1 MGSCSDG
8 ENGDEKFLLVG
19 RAGGKASGGRKKK
32 REASGGREEWRETSG
47 GRKYGGRW
55 ILGRGGCSSVRVEER
70 RRNGSWMSRSRRRHV
85 GLEDGAVGRV

>member
-1 MGSCSDG
+1 MAKMVTRSFCWSDEREG
-8 ENGDEKFLLVG
+8 RLQVVG
-19 RAGGKASGGRKKK
+19 KKK

-47 GRKYGGRW
+47 GRKDGGRW